1 MRRRRRRRRLNRTAV
16 LIGLLVFGL
25 FMLMAWVALSHQ
37 RRDPAPFVAK
47 ADAAMTDADFDTAV
61 LYYRQALGATRIK
74 ADKVDLLFKLAQAYV
89 HTDQW
94 PKVMACWNQI
104 VVEEP
109 DNVKARLALLEATY
123 VQADS
128 QSRAGWQIGQVWRDL
143 GTQAS
148 ELLDAVQSADV
159 LEQTKARWQ
168 ALDWQ
173 AHGLPADVTL
183 GLYLHLV
190 RGRAAYEQARLG
202 AVLDPNQVF
211 AQAETDLR
219 EVLRRDAAQVDA
231 YWYLAQVI
239 TEQADARHARGDR
252 QARAKAAQQAD
263 AFLAQAVEHA
273 PHDAQAHTY
282 VLEARL
288 HRIRTHAQ
296 DLAERRRQLALLAQD
311 YQSLVARFEDQ
322 PVVHASHARFFWMQA
337 FFAEPKQRPVL
348 IHRAIEVAQ
357 QATQLA
363 PTRVDLWLALGELH
377 FRQAMMTQDASA
389 LERAM
394 AVGHQALES
403 PESTDTSGPR
413 TFANKANRLSI
424 QAFLAHCSIE
434 HVLLNV
440 ESQEPNMLA
449 QARQAVAQV
458 AQLLGSEDDPEVAKW
473 RGMLAL
479 AEGRSYEAIRELYA
493 VYEKTK
499 ASHAQGRTDPVV
511 SYALARA
518 CLETP
523 ELGKALEFLSSSLK
537 SGLGYIR
544 PYVFLDF
551 LDLLERLDM
560 GSHVLSPGNAYSVDR
575 YEDTFGASERSR
587 ALRIRALIGT
597 QQWEKAEARL
607 TQLPISSRDSTSLR
621 LLLIQSRLAQAHGG
635 RDGSPAEPV
644 PAQVRQLQHQR
655 ADRVRQ
661 QLEQDAEPVDVTALT
676 QTLQT
681 AIDDGMLASV
691 RDILE
696 HSRSLSGHHATVG
709 FYQALVREPDPARVS
724 PERRHAL
731 EEAAFLALV
740 DPVQRGLEL
749 GRLYQRQERIE
760 EALAQYL
767 CLVESAETAAPMIP
781 PSRSERRQRARIS
794 LGASLALG
802 IALETENAVAV
813 KRITRCARQA
823 DLDACQGHLFDAQ
836 IAQARGHHEA
846 ALAKINSC
854 LQQRPLYS
862 QAYLLRSQIYA
873 ALERHAEALADVTE
887 AVALNPMDPL
897 IAKAHAH
904 HLLAR
909 NQRLG
914 ARVTEVQTDEGV
926 RALERALRLQPTDT
940 DLLGLYAQHT
950 VDRDPHKAVAIYQ
963 ALSDRYNTLKH
974 ALTLGDLAT
983 HVAGQETDA
992 AHQQAYYRMAGSAYE
1007 KAATLAPQDP
1017 HLLRSY
1023 ARYYRLTGQDEK
1035 AATLL
1040 AQGQDEALLWQHF
1053 MRQGQMDRAR
1063 EVLEQAYQKD
1073 PRSEQVLR
1081 GLLAV
1086 AQQQNRSQDVERYS
1100 QALVDSADTL
1110 NNRIEQITALLRLG
1124 QVQEAEAKLQ
1134 AAGKRYA
1141 DEPRVVLLEGWVS
1154 LRLGRLEHALDRIE
1168 ASLQVDRDS
1177 AVAWYLRGQ
1186 VHLLQEEAEAAVEDL
1201 RRSKVLQ
1208 DSPTTRLT
1216 LAKAL
1221 LQARRRDEAIVELRQ
1236 SVTEKHAPQQARQL
1250 LEELY
1255 LETGRTGELTAFY
1268 SQMQRL
1274 FPADVYWLNRAG
1286 AFYLHQGNVEEAAR
1300 LYRQGCTRKRNA
1312 LGDAPRDAWRHDA
1325 EFSDACNGYFQAL
1338 LRMGSLEP
1346 IQQEAQ
1352 SYVGSPYE
1360 AMTRLYVAD
1369 ARMRL
1374 GQRAEAVNA
1383 VRKVLTLDIP
1393 FQDWGSLVAR
1403 MVQIVGRPE
1412 VQQLC
1417 EAMVKA
1423 EAYAL
1428 AGHLGRFYLLA
1439 GAEQYDQALAAL
1451 DPCLERIAPAEDRYW
1466 HLQLERVKLLT
1477 VAYEKTTGAHYRDQ
1491 AIAGYE
1497 SLLEKWPTNSNILN
1511 NLAYLLAGNQE
1522 RLSEALAYAQ
1532 KAWAATP
1539 NNPVILDTY
1548 GYVLLQDG
1556 QYQRAVELLSAARQ
1570 QYEQHQS
1577 RVPPQVFEHL
1587 GQAWEALGEK
1597 EKARQAFEQALTSA
1611 SHALTTRAETRIRSA
1626 IGRLSP

>member
-1 MRRRRRRRRLNRTAV
+1 MRRRRRRRRLNKTA
-16 LIGLLVFGL
+16 LAIGLLVCGL
-25 FMLMAWVALSHQ
+25 LVLVAWVALSHQ

-47 ADAAMTDADFDTAV
+47 AETAMAEADFDTAV
-61 LYYRQALGATRIK
+61 LYYRQALGATRLK
-74 ADKVDLLFKLAQAYV
+74 VDKVDLLFKLAQAYV
-89 HTDQW
+89 QTDQW
-94 PKVMACWNQI
+94 PKVMACWNQV
-104 VVEEP
+104 VVEDP
-109 DNVKARLALLEATY
+109 DNVSARLALLEATY

-148 ELLDAVQSADV
+148 ELLKVVQSANV

-173 AHGLPADVTL
+173 AHGIPADVTL

-219 EVLRRDAAQVDA
+219 EVLHRDASQVDA

-239 TEQADARHARGDR
+239 TEQAGARHDRGDR
-252 QARAKAAQQAD
+252 QARIDAAKLAD

-288 HRIRTHAQ
+288 YRIRTHAQ
-296 DLAERRRQLALLAQD
+296 DLAERRRQLAALAQD
-311 YQSLVARFEDQ
+311 YRSLVTRFADQ
-322 PVVHASHARFFWMQA
+322 PVVHASQARFYWMQA
-337 FFAEPKQRPVL
+337 FFAEPQQRTAL
-348 IHRAIEVAQ
+348 IDRGIAAAR
-357 QATQLA
+357 QATELA

-377 FRQAMMTQDASA
+377 FRQAMMNQDAGA

-394 AVGHQALES
+394 GVGQQALES
-403 PESTDTSGPR
+403 PEATDTSGPR

-434 HVLLNV
+434 HVLLNTD
-440 ESQEPNMLA
+440 SPDPAMLA
-449 QARQAVAQV
+449 QAREAVAQV

-473 RGMLAL
+473 RGLLAL
-479 AEGRSYEAIRELYA
+479 AEGRSYDAIRQLYG

-499 ASHAQGRTDPVV
+499 ASHAQGRADPVV

-523 ELGKALEFLSSSLK
+523 ELGKALEFLSGSLK

-551 LDLLERLDM
+551 LDLLGRLDM
-560 GSHVLSPGNAYSVDR
+560 WSHVLSPGNAYGVDR
-575 YEDTFGASERSR
+575 YEDTFGACERSR

-597 QQWEKAEARL
+597 QQWEKVE
-607 TQLPISSRDSTSLR
+607 TQLSQLPVSSRDHTSLR
-621 LLLIQSRLAQAHGG
+621 LLLIQSRLAQGQGAHS
-635 RDGSPAEPV
+635 GSSATTVAHPV
-644 PAQVRQLQHQR
+644 HQLQRQR
-655 ADRVRQ
+655 ADLVRQ
-661 QLEQDAEPVDVTALT
+661 QLQADGWPIDVTALT
-676 QTLQT
+676 QTLQA
-681 AIDDGMLASV
+681 AIDDGTLASV
-691 RDILE
+691 QDIIE
-696 HSRSLSGHHATVG
+696 RSRSLSGHHATVG
-709 FYQALVREPDPARVS
+709 FYQVLVREPDPARVS
-724 PERRHAL
+724 PERRYAL
-731 EEAAFLALV
+731 EEEAFHALM
-740 DPVQRGLEL
+740 DPSQRELEL
-749 GRLYQRQERIE
+749 GRFYQRQGRTE

-767 CLVESAETAAPMIP
+767 RLIAATEGAP
-781 PSRSERRQRARIS
+781 PAVPSSRRERQQRARLS

-802 IALETENAVAV
+802 IALAREDAAAVAQ
-813 KRITRCARQA
+813 IARCTRQA
-823 DLDACQGHLFDAQ
+823 NLDACQGHLFDAQ
-836 IAQARGHHEA
+836 VAQARGQHDV
-846 ALAKINSC
+846 ALTQVNSC
-854 LQQRPLYS
+854 LRQRPLYS

-873 ALERHAEALADVTE
+873 ALERHAEALDDVTE
-887 AVALNPMDPL
+887 AVALNPMDSL

-904 HLLAR
+904 HVLAR

-926 RALERALRLQPTDT
+926 RALERALRLQPTDAE
-940 DLLGLYAQHT
+940 LLGLYAQHT
-950 VDRDPHKAVAIYQ
+950 VDRDPRKAVAIYQ
-963 ALSDRYNTLKH
+963 ALSDRYGTLTH

-983 HVAGQETDA
+983 HVAGQETEPA
-992 AHQQAYYRMAGSAYE
+992 RQQAYYRMAGAAYE
-1007 KAATLAPQDP
+1007 KAVALDPEDP

-1023 ARYYRLTGQDEK
+1023 ARYFRLIGQDEK
-1035 AATLL
+1035 AAALL
-1040 AQGQDEALLWQHF
+1040 AQGQDDALLWQHF
-1053 MRQGQMDRAR
+1053 LRQGDLDRAR
-1063 EVLEQAYQKD
+1063 EVLEKAYQRD
-1073 PRSEQVLR
+1073 PGDEQVLR

-1086 AQQQNRSQDVERYS
+1086 AQQQNRSGDVERYS

-1124 QVQEAEAKLQ
+1124 QVQEAEARLQ
-1134 AAGKRYA
+1134 AASKRYD

-1168 ASLQVDRDS
+1168 ASLEADRSS

-1186 VHLLQEEAEAAVEDL
+1186 VHLLQAEAEAAVEDL

-1221 LQARRRDEAIVELRQ
+1221 LQAGRRDEAMVELKH
-1236 SVTEKHAPQQARQL
+1236 SVTEKQAPQQARQL

-1255 LETGRTGELTAFY
+1255 LETGRTGELTPFY

-1286 AFYLHQGNVEEAAR
+1286 AFYLRQGNVAEAVR

-1312 LGDAPRDAWRHDA
+1312 LGDPDTWRHDA
-1325 EFSDACNGYFQAL
+1325 DFSNACNGYFQAL
-1338 LRMGSLEP
+1338 LRAGSLEP

-1352 SYVGSPYE
+1352 AYVGSPYE

-1369 ARMRL
+1369 ARMRR
-1374 GQRAEAVNA
+1374 GQRAEAVNE
-1383 VRKVLTLDIP
+1383 VRQILTLDIP
-1393 FQDWGSLVAR
+1393 FPDWGSLIAR
-1403 MVQIVGRPE
+1403 MVQVIGRQE

-1417 EAMVKA
+1417 DAMVKA

-1428 AGHLGRFYLLA
+1428 AGYLGRFYLLA
-1439 GAEQYDQALAAL
+1439 GADQYDQALAAL
-1451 DPCLERIAPAEDRYW
+1451 DPCLERIAPTEDRYW

-1477 VAYEKTTGAHYRDQ
+1477 VAHEKTTGVHYRDQ

-1497 SLLEKWPTNSNILN
+1497 SLLDKWPTNSNILN

-1532 KAWAATP
+1532 KAWAAAP

-1548 GYVLLQDG
+1548 GYVLLKDG

-1597 EKARQAFEQALTSA
+1597 EKARQAFEQALTSV
-1611 SHALTTRAETRIRSA
+1611 SHALTTRAQTRIRSA